1 MALVLLV
8 NYIPNSLVVEVDVI
22 RGKGV
27 CVDNPGASSKDLC
40 SQVIQRTEGREIG
53 GFFLQGRY
61 CYLVCEGGRMR
72 GMRGREG
79 RREGGRERREGRW
92 EEGVREREF
101 TDSGIH

>member
-1 MALVLLV
+1 MLYMALVLLV

-40 SQVIQRTEGREIG
+40 SQVIQWTKGREIG

-72 GMRGREG
+72 G
-79 RREGGRERREGRW
+79 RERREGRW